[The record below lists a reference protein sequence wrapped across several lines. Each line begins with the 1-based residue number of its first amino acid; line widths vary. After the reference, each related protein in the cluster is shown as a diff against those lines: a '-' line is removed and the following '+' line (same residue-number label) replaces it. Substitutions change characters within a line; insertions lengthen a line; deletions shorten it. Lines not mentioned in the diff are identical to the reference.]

1 MQNFEATSSSVLAE
15 LVDAKKINQV
25 RNYAKQKPLSEIA
38 EEVSKFS
45 QFQRILFFRMLD
57 TAAAGEIFTYF
68 SPEIQTELVISLPNE
83 MMNKLLDELYA
94 DEIVELLDEVPDNVA
109 KRILRNIDTD
119 TRKQVNQLL
128 QYTDDQIG
136 SFMSV
141 DIVYL
146 SNEFTCMEALEK
158 IRQYK
163 DISELVHYYYV
174 VDAHKKII
182 GATTLED
189 IVFSDPKLKIEE
201 IIFQVPFLITTD
213 KKEQA
218 AEVFAKN
225 DFSVLP
231 VVNTAQRL
239 IGMVTSDDIIDI
251 VKEEATSDMYKLAG
265 ILPQEVDDSYIK
277 STLKQIVKSRVF
289 WLIIL
294 MFGSTLSQFII
305 QEFTDAITENN
316 AIKSIGLASF
326 ITTIVSMIPVISG
339 SAGNAGSQ
347 SATTIVRALSL
358 KEVSR
363 SNFIR
368 KVLLKEIS
376 VGLIIG
382 TILMF
387 LNFVRLVIYFSFT
400 GDIKNTQIPENSISN
415 LTIRDYILIISF
427 ASSVSLLC
435 VIIFSKILGATIPM
449 LAKAIKRDPAV
460 MSAPILATVTDSV
473 STLIFFGITILVFL
487 MI

>member
-146 SNEFTCMEALEK
+146 SNEFTCMQALEK

-174 VDAHKKII
+174 VDVHKKII

-358 KEVSR
+358 KEVTR

-382 TILMF
+382 TILMV

>member
-1 MQNFEATSSSVLAE
+1 MTLIE
-15 LVDAKKINQV
+15 LVNNKKINQV
-25 RNYAKQKPLSEIA
+25 RNYTAQKPLSEVA
-38 EEVSKFS
+38 EEVS
-45 QFQRILFFRMLD
+45 QFDPFDRLLFFRMLE
-57 TAAAGEIFTYF
+57 TVTAGEIFTYF
-68 SPEIQTELVISLPNE
+68 SPEIQTEIVISLPNE

-109 KRILRNIDTD
+109 KRILRNIDST

-128 QYTDDQIG
+128 QYNDNQIG
-136 SFMSV
+136 AFMSV

-146 SNEFTCMEALEK
+146 SDQFNCAEALEK
-158 IRQYK
+158 IRYYK

-174 VDAHKKII
+174 VDDHKKLI

-189 IVFSDPKLKIEE
+189 IVFSEPTLNITE
-201 IIFQVPFLITTD
+201 IIFQVPFLLTTD
-213 KKEQA
+213 QKDYA
-218 AEVFAKN
+218 ADVFSKN

-231 VVNTAQRL
+231 VVNTAQKL
-239 IGMVTSDDIIDI
+239 IGMITSDDMIDI
-251 VKEEATSDMYKLAG
+251 VKEEATSDIYKLAG
-265 ILPQEVDDSYIK
+265 ISPQEIEDSYIK
-277 STLKQIVKSRVF
+277 TTLKQIVKSRVF

-305 QEFTDAITENN
+305 QEFTNAISENN
-316 AIKSIGLASF
+316 VIRSIGLGSF

-358 KEVSR
+358 KEISR
-363 SNFIR
+363 ANFFR

-376 VGLIIG
+376 VGLVIG
-382 TILMF
+382 TILMV
-387 LNFVRLVIYFSFT
+387 LNFVRLVLYFTFT
-400 GDIKNTQIPENSISN
+400 GDIKDTTTVLANSISGLN
-415 LTIRDYILIISF
+415 VRDYILIISF
-427 ASSVSLLC
+427 ASSVSLLI

-449 LAKAIKRDPAV
+449 IGKWIKRDPAV

-473 STLIFFGITILVFL
+473 STLIFFGVTIVVFL
-487 MI
+487 LI

>member
-158 IRQYK
+158 
-163 DISELVHYYYV
+163 
-174 VDAHKKII
+174 
-182 GATTLED
+182 
-189 IVFSDPKLKIEE
+189 
-201 IIFQVPFLITTD
+201 
-213 KKEQA
+213 
-218 AEVFAKN
+218 
-225 DFSVLP
+225 SV
-231 VVNTAQRL
+231 N
-239 IGMVTSDDIIDI
+239 
-251 VKEEATSDMYKLAG
+251 
-265 ILPQEVDDSYIK
+265 IK
-277 STLKQIVKSRVF
+277 TFPS
-289 WLIIL
+289 
-294 MFGSTLSQFII
+294 
-305 QEFTDAITENN
+305 
-316 AIKSIGLASF
+316 
-326 ITTIVSMIPVISG
+326 
-339 SAGNAGSQ
+339 
-347 SATTIVRALSL
+347 
-358 KEVSR
+358 
-363 SNFIR
+363 
-368 KVLLKEIS
+368 
-376 VGLIIG
+376 
-382 TILMF
+382 
-387 LNFVRLVIYFSFT
+387 
-400 GDIKNTQIPENSISN
+400 
-415 LTIRDYILIISF
+415 
-427 ASSVSLLC
+427 
-435 VIIFSKILGATIPM
+435 
-449 LAKAIKRDPAV
+449 
-460 MSAPILATVTDSV
+460 
-473 STLIFFGITILVFL
+473 
-487 MI
+487 

>member
-1 MQNFEATSSSVLAE
+1 MSAQKGQNSPLIE
-15 LVDAKKINQV
+15 LVNAKKINQV
-25 RNYAKQKPLSEIA
+25 RHYTTQKPLSEIA
-38 EEVSKFS
+38 EEVTKFS
-45 QFQRILFFRMLD
+45 PFERLLFFRMLE
-57 TAAAGEIFTYF
+57 TAVAGEIFSYF
-68 SPEIQTELVISLPNE
+68 SPEIQTEIVISLPNE

-109 KRILRNIDTD
+109 KRILRNIDGQ

-136 SFMSV
+136 AFMSV

-146 SNEFTCMEALEK
+146 SNKFNCAQALEK
-158 IRQYK
+158 IRYYK

-174 VDAHKKII
+174 VDDQKKLI

-189 IVFSDPKLKIEE
+189 IVFSEPNVNISD
-201 IIFQVPFLITTD
+201 IIFQVPFLLTTD
-213 KKEQA
+213 KKQDA
-218 AEVFAKN
+218 ADVFAKN

-231 VVNTAQRL
+231 VVNTAQKL
-239 IGMVTSDDIIDI
+239 IGMITSDDMIDI
-251 VKEEATSDMYKLAG
+251 VKEEATSDIYKLAG
-265 ILPQEVDDSYIK
+265 ISPQEIDDSYVK
-277 STLKQIVKSRVF
+277 TTLKQIVKSRVF

-305 QEFTDAITENN
+305 QEFTN
-316 AIKSIGLASF
+316 AISNNDQIRAIGLSSF

-358 KEVSR
+358 REITR
-363 SNFIR
+363 ANFFR
-368 KVLLKEIS
+368 KVLLREIS
-376 VGLIIG
+376 VGAIIG
-382 TILMF
+382 SILMV
-387 LNFVRLVIYFSFT
+387 LNFLRLVIYFSFT
-400 GDIKNTQIPENSISN
+400 GDIKNTTVLETAVSGLNV
-415 LTIRDYILIISF
+415 RDYILIISF

-449 LAKAIKRDPAV
+449 IAKSIKRDPAV

-473 STLIFFGITILVFL
+473 STLIFFGITIIVFL
-487 MI
+487 LI

>member
-1 MQNFEATSSSVLAE
+1 MSLDQKSSFLFE
-15 LVDAKKINQV
+15 LVTTKKITEV
-25 RNYAKQKPLSEIA
+25 RNYTKQKPLSEIA
-38 EEVSKFS
+38 EEVSSFS
-45 QFQRILFFRMLD
+45 PFDRLLFFRMLD
-57 TAAAGEIFTYF
+57 TATAGDIFTYF
-68 SPEIQTELVISLPNE
+68 SPEIQTKLVLSLPNE
-83 MMNKLLDELYA
+83 LINKLLDELYV

-109 KRILRNIDTD
+109 KRILRNIDIN
-119 TRKQVNQLL
+119 TRKQINQLL

-136 SFMSV
+136 AFMSV

-146 SNEFTCMEALEK
+146 FKDSTCHQALEK
-158 IRQYK
+158 IRNYK

-174 VDAHKKII
+174 VDQNKKII

-189 IVFSDPKLKIEE
+189 IVFSDPNTQIKE
-201 IIFQVPFLITTD
+201 IVFQVPFLVTTD
-213 KKEQA
+213 KKDYA

-231 VVNTAQRL
+231 VVNTSQRL

-251 VKEEATSDMYKLAG
+251 VKEKATSDIYKLAG
-265 ILPQEVDDSYIK
+265 ISPQEVEESYIR

-305 QEFTDAITENN
+305 QEFTNAISQNN

-347 SATTIVRALSL
+347 SATTIVRAISL
-358 KEVSR
+358 KEVDKT
-363 SNFIR
+363 NFFK
-368 KVLLKEIS
+368 KVFFKEIS

-382 TILMF
+382 TILMI
-387 LNFVRLVIYFSFT
+387 LNFLRLVIYFALT
-400 GDIKNTQIPENSISN
+400 GDIKNVNIPDNSISN
-415 LTIRDYILIISF
+415 LTIRDYILIISA
-427 ASSVSLLC
+427 ASSISLLV
-435 VIIFSKILGATIPM
+435 VIIFSKILGAIIPM
-449 LAKAIKRDPAV
+449 IAKSIRRDPAV
-460 MSAPILATVTDSV
+460 MSAPILATVTDSI
-473 STLIFFGITILVFL
+473 STLIFFGITIVVFL
-487 MI
+487 LI